1 MGFFSSDKA
10 LKNDMDLQ
18 DLPDL
23 ENQRS
28 DVKPRPTSNYLIP
41 TALILFNL
49 FVLVLISGVIYYI
62 ATTGDQSAHFAKEAA
77 EHDAMITKLAGVV
90 KALEDQS
97 AHFTMK
103 LAEHEANILKLGG
116 SVKAPEDQSAH
127 FATDIAERVAEI
139 LKLGGSVKAPEDQS
153 AHF

>member
-10 LKNDMDLQ
+10 LKNDM

-49 FVLVLISGVIYYI
+49 FVLVLISGCIYYI
-62 ATTGDQSAHFAKEAA
+62 ATTGDQSAHFAKETA
-77 EHDAMITKLAGVV
+77 EHEAMIAELEGTV

-97 AHFTMK
+97 A
-103 LAEHEANILKLGG
+103 
-116 SVKAPEDQSAH
+116 Q
-127 FATDIAERVAEI
+127 FALETAERVAKL
-139 LKLGGSVKAPEDQS
+139 LKSEGVVKAL
-153 AHF
+153 